1 MAKKPQKNVYNKPY
15 QQPVALVQ
23 HLKGKGLIFTAP
35 NDEAKAEEVLSKVNY
50 YRFKSY
56 LLPYL
61 DGNTNRYV
69 PGSTFENGLAL
80 YDFDSELRT
89 LCNKYLLKLEVKLRS
104 QLDQTVTAQT
114 NNPFWYLSNE
124 YFSRSVDYFRG
135 KIEKDINRSRD
146 EFAMHYRSKYK
157 SNTSYYQDL
166 PPFWI
171 AAELTTFGM
180 LTDLFMGLN
189 KDKIGPQR
197 NNPLDNLAVQFGANN
212 WKELRSWLPLVK
224 EIRNCCSH
232 SSRTWNRNYRL
243 PSGFVDNN
251 NQVISTRLTVPPTM
265 KNKIYLGLVV
275 IYLMTKNNLINGGCF
290 KQDLQQLLGNFA
302 HVPDLQ
308 HRMGMPPDWEREPVW
323 Q

>member
-1 MAKKPQKNVYNKPY
+1 MAKKPNKKVYDKPY
-15 QQPVALVQ
+15 KQPRALVQ
-23 HLKGKGLIFTAP
+23 HLKNKGLNFTTP
-35 NDEAKAEEVLSKVNY
+35 ENEAQAEDVLSKVNY

-61 DGNTNRYV
+61 DLDSDRFK
-69 PGSTFENGLAL
+69 PGSEFAYGLAL

-89 LCNKYLLKLEVKLRS
+89 LCNKFLLKLEVKLRS
-104 QLDQTVTAQT
+104 QLDQMLTAHT
-114 NNPFWYLSNE
+114 KNPFWYLSND
-124 YFSRSVDYFRG
+124 YFSRSVDYVRS
-135 KIEKDINRSRD
+135 KIEKDMKRSHD
-146 EFAMHYRSKYK
+146 EFAMHYRSKYR

-180 LTDLFMGLN
+180 LTDLCMNLN
-189 KDKIGPQR
+189 KEKIGPQR
-197 NNPLDNLAVQFGANN
+197 DNPLDKLAVQFGATN

-243 PSGFVDNN
+243 PSGFVDHDNK
-251 NQVISTRLTVPPTM
+251 VIPPRLTMPPTM
-265 KNKIYLGLVV
+265 KNKIYLGLLV
-275 IYLMTKNNLINGGCF
+275 IYLMTKHNLINGSCF
-290 KQDLQQLLGNFA
+290 KQDFQQLLIKFN
-302 HVPDLQ
+302 HIPDLL
-308 HRMGMPPDWEREPVW
+308 HRMGIPSEWEQEPVW

>member
-1 MAKKPQKNVYNKPY
+1 MAKMPPKIIYNKPY
-15 QQPVALVQ
+15 QRPVDLVQ
-23 HLKGKGLIFTAP
+23 HLKGKGLTFTAP
-35 NDEAKAEEVLSKVNY
+35 DNEAKAVEVLSRVNF

-56 LLPYL
+56 LMPYL
-61 DGNTNRYV
+61 DGNTNRYIQ
-69 PGSTFENGLAL
+69 GSEFADGLVL

-104 QLDQTVTAQT
+104 QLDQTVTAHT

-124 YFSRSVDYFRG
+124 YFTDSVDYVRG
-135 KIEKDINRSRD
+135 KIKNDINRSRD
-146 EFAMHYRSKYK
+146 EFAMHYRSKYT
-157 SNTSYYQDL
+157 SNTAYYQDL

-180 LTDLFMGLN
+180 LTDLFMALN
-189 KDKIGPQR
+189 KDKMGPQR
-197 NNPLDNLAVQFGANN
+197 NNPLDILAVRFGATN

-243 PSGFVDNN
+243 PSGFVDNS
-251 NQVISTRLTVPPTM
+251 NQVISPRLTAPPTM

-275 IYLMTKNNLINGGCF
+275 IYLMTKNNLVNGSCF
-290 KQDLQQLLGNFA
+290 KQDLQHLLGRFA
-302 HVPDLQ
+302 QVPDLE
-308 HRMGMPPDWEREPVW
+308 HRMGMPPNWVQEPVW